1 MFGARGPAAS
11 SSSSAPSAFAATLN
25 APLNAGQA
33 AVLKRAL
40 EGRSIFITGAAG
52 TGKSFLLKRIIAELR
67 ARYPET
73 AVAVTASTGIA
84 ATHIDGQ
91 TLHSFA
97 GVGLAKEPP
106 DVLAQMVGKNKAATK
121 RWRDLRTLIIDE
133 VSMLNGDF
141 LTKLEAVSRATRMD
155 QRAFGGVQLLVVGD
169 FLQLPPVMMT
179 GGFAFESPAWAA
191 AGVETF
197 VLTEVVRQAGDAR
210 FTALLNEIRVGR
222 LSPASAA
229 ILATCVV
236 GAAGSG
242 KPRPTDG
249 IKPTQLFCINKDV
262 EKINADE
269 LRKLGGESRVFEA
282 VDEFVRRPSPSGE
295 AKVLLEVEK
304 KAPLRL
310 ELKVGAQVT
319 MTKNMPAVRLVNGS
333 RGIVT
338 ALAGGSGATAGP
350 VVRFDNGVEMPVQ
363 VFASHQLNTLSPS
376 SLTLVPTLPDVY
388 CSGVEKVYYGGPEG
402 SVNRKQLPLKLAWA
416 LTIHKS
422 QGMTL
427 SRAEVDMTGSFEN
440 GHSYVALSRVVSLDG
455 LWLTSPVTQRNVMAN
470 RKILDFYRL

>member
-1 MFGARGPAAS
+1 M
-11 SSSSAPSAFAATLN
+11 
-25 APLNAGQA
+25 
-33 AVLKRAL
+33 
-40 EGRSIFITGAAG
+40 
-52 TGKSFLLKRIIAELR
+52 LKRIIAELR
-67 ARYPET
+67 LRHPET

-97 GVGLAKEPP
+97 GVGLAKEAPEA
-106 DVLAQMVGKNKAATK
+106 LAQMVTKNKAATK
-121 RWRDLRTLIIDE
+121 RWRDLRTLVIDE

-141 LTKLEAVSRATRMD
+141 LTKLEAVARATRMD
-155 QRAFGGVQLLVVGD
+155 QRAFGGVQLLFVGD
-169 FLQLPPVMMT
+169 FLQLPPVMQT

-191 AGVETF
+191 AGVETC

-222 LSPASAA
+222 LSHASEA

-236 GAAGSG
+236 GAAGAG

-249 IKPTQLFCINKDV
+249 IKPTKLFCKNQNVDAINLV
-262 EKINADE
+262 E
-269 LRKLGGESRVFEA
+269 LGRLEGESRVFEA
-282 VDEFVRRPSPSGE
+282 VDEFVRRPSSSGE
-295 AKVLLEVEK
+295 AKVLEEIEK

-319 MTKNMPAVRLVNGS
+319 LTKNMPAVRLVNGS

-350 VVRFDNGVEMPVQ
+350 VVRFDNGVEMPV
-363 VFASHQLNTLSPS
+363 A
-376 SLTLVPTLPDVY
+376 
-388 CSGVEKVYYGGPEG
+388 VEKVYYGGPEG

-427 SRAEVDMTGSFEN
+427 SRAEVEMQGAFEN
-440 GHSYVALSRVVSLDG
+440 GHTYVALSRVVSLEG